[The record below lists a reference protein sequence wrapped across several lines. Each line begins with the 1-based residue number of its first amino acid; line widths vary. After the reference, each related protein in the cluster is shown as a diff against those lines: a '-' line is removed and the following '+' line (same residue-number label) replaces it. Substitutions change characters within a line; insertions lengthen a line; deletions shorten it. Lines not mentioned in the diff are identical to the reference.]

1 MSTSGTAMSIQPAR
15 SAGIVVILIL
25 GSLTAFGP
33 LSIDMYLPAFP
44 RIEQD
49 LHTPASMVQLSLTA
63 CLIGLALGQ
72 MVAGPVSDQRG
83 RKIPLMIG
91 LFVYIAASLLCAWL
105 PSIEALIVCRFIQG
119 IAGAAGIVISRAIS
133 RDMYSGIALTRFSA
147 TLMLVNG
154 AAPIL
159 APVVGGQLLHIMPW
173 RGIFVVLAG
182 IGAVMLV
189 AVALCLGDTLP
200 RERRSGGGF
209 GKTMEDFRA
218 LLRDGQFVGFALA
231 QGFVMAGM
239 FAYISGSPF
248 VLQNLYGASPQMFSL
263 FFAANALGIV
273 SAGQFAG
280 RMAGRIPERRLFAVG
295 IAVAAT
301 GGTALLAS
309 VLLGGGIVWVLLSI
323 FIAVAS
329 VGLVTTTGFS
339 LAMHRYGHSAG
350 SAAALLG
357 VLSFVFGGAVAPL
370 VGIAGTHTAVPMGIV
385 MAGAAWM
392 ATLCYVALARRP
404 SGKPHT
410 ASLS

>member
-1 MSTSGTAMSIQPAR
+1 MSMPNAAMSSMQPAR
-15 SAGIVVILIL
+15 SAGIAIILIL

-44 RIEQD
+44 NIETE
-49 LHTPASMVQLSLTA
+49 LHTSGSMVQLSLTA

-83 RKIPLMIG
+83 RKIPLIIG
-91 LFVYIAASLLCAWL
+91 LFVYILASLLCAWL

-119 IAGAAGIVISRAIS
+119 VAGAAGIVISRAIS
-133 RDMYSGIALTRFSA
+133 RDMYSGTALTRFSA

-159 APVVGGQLLHIMPW
+159 APIIGGQLLQFMSW
-173 RGIFVVLAG
+173 RGVFFVLAA

-189 AVALCLGDTLP
+189 AVLLCLGETLP
-200 RERRSGGGF
+200 AERRSSGGF
-209 GKTMEDFRA
+209 GKTMSDFGA
-218 LLRDGQFVGFALA
+218 LLKDGQFIGLALA
-231 QGFVMAGM
+231 QGFVMASM

-248 VLQNLYGASPQMFSL
+248 VIQNLYGASPQMFSL
-263 FFAANALGIV
+263 FFAMNAIGIV
-273 SAGQFAG
+273 GAGQFAG
-280 RMAGRIPERRLFAVG
+280 RMAGRIPERRLFVVG

-309 VLLGGGIVWVLLSI
+309 VLFGAGIVPVLMSI

-339 LAMHRYGHSAG
+339 LAMQRHGHSAG

-370 VGIAGTHTAVPMGIV
+370 VGLAGTHTALPMGIV
-385 MAGAAWM
+385 MAGATWIA
-392 ATLCYVALARRP
+392 AVCYTGLVRRP
-404 SGKPHT
+404 NKQEV
-410 ASLS
+410 SLSA